1 MSSYIFTEQ
10 EYIDISE
17 NVHEWR
23 DIENYEGLYRVNE
36 YGDILSIGYGDKKLI
51 KPKQDRNGYLY
62 VSLYKNKK
70 QKTNM
75 VHRIVAT
82 AFCEGA
88 DYFPEVNHID
98 EDKTNNHYSNLE
110 WCDRKYNVNYGT
122 GTERSSE
129 AHKKRVRCVELD
141 MIFESV
147 NAAANFVGAEATN
160 ISKCLKGKYKT
171 CSGYRWQYA
180 D

>member
-1 MSSYIFTEQ
+1 MTLEKLFGNGKFSNWTQAIATYI
-10 EYIDISE
+10 
-17 NVHEWR
+17 
-23 DIENYEGLYRVNE
+23 
-36 YGDILSIGYGDKKLI
+36 
-51 KPKQDRNGYLY
+51 
-62 VSLYKNKK
+62 
-70 QKTNM
+70 
-75 VHRIVAT
+75 
-82 AFCEGA
+82 
-88 DYFPEVNHID
+88 
-98 EDKTNNHYSNLE
+98 
-110 WCDRKYNVNYGT
+110 DRKYNVNYGT

-171 CSGYRWQYA
+171 CSGYRWQYV